1 MRAAA
6 SWAVRCRTICA
17 SKPRCTPYAAA
28 QDWGGWI
35 EALAGLE
42 QRCFSPL
49 AGAAPTLVLTGREH
63 TVELDDA
70 RRLAAAPAATGLEAL
85 VAQPLIL
92 ARAADP
98 ARTQALAAAGA
109 HPLLAR
115 LWAARGLERVGP
127 AEWAA
132 LIPPN
137 RLHHVDHA
145 GALLADAIQAGRRLL
160 IVADYD
166 CDGATACAVAVR
178 ALRDMGARVDFLVPN
193 RFETGYGLS
202 PAVVE
207 LARRHPAG
215 KPDLLV
221 TVDNGIASLEGVA
234 AARAAGIEVIVTDHH
249 LPGPALPDALAI
261 VNPNQAGCGF
271 PSKHLAGVGVIFY
284 VMLAL
289 RAVLRARGALPPK
302 GGPKLEAYADL
313 VALGTVADVVRLDAN
328 NRLLVGQGLRRIRQG
343 RMQAGLAALFDVAG
357 RDPARAGTDDLGF
370 ALGPRINAAG
380 RMADMSLGIHCLLED
395 DPGRAREL
403 AQALDEINRERRSR
417 ETVMRDEAL
426 AHLDAHA
433 QKARAASV
441 CVWQPG
447 WHPGVIGLVA
457 SRLKETYWRPALA
470 FAPDGGDT
478 LRGSGRSIPEIHLRD
493 ALDLVSKR
501 LPGAILQ
508 FGGHAMAAGLTLRT
522 AAFDD
527 FSQQF
532 DAAVRTLGGRESFE
546 PRLDTDGS
554 LETDYLTVETAGLL
568 AEQIWGSGFPPPL
581 FQDRFRVLHQRLLK
595 DKHLKLFLER
605 DGQRLDAIWFNH
617 AAPLPETIEAVYRL
631 DCNTWGGRASV
642 QLLIEDARD
651 AA

>member
-1 MRAAA
+1 MR
-6 SWAVRCRTICA
+6 
-17 SKPRCTPYAAA
+17 
-28 QDWGGWI
+28 
-35 EALAGLE
+35 
-42 QRCFSPL
+42 
-49 AGAAPTLVLTGREH
+49 
-63 TVELDDA
+63 
-70 RRLAAAPAATGLEAL
+70 
-85 VAQPLIL
+85 PLIL
-92 ARAADP
+92 ARDADP
-98 ARTQALAAAGA
+98 VRTRALVAAGV

-115 LWAARGLERVGP
+115 LWAARGLDQTGP
-127 AEWAA
+127 TEWAA

-137 RLHHVDHA
+137 RLTHVDRA
-145 GALLADAIQAGRRLL
+145 GELLADAIQADRRLL

-178 ALRDMGARVDFLVPN
+178 ALRAMGAQVDFLVPN

-207 LARRHPAG
+207 LALRHPAG
-215 KPDLLV
+215 RPDLLV
-221 TVDNGIASLEGVA
+221 TVDNGIASIEGVA

-289 RAVLRARGALPPK
+289 RAALRARGALPPR
-302 GGPKLEAYADL
+302 GGPKLETYADL

-343 RMQAGLAALFDVAG
+343 RMQVGLAALFEVAG
-357 RDPARAGTDDLGF
+357 RNPARAGTDDLGF

-395 DPGRAREL
+395 DPARALEL
-403 AQALDEINRERRSR
+403 AKALDGINRERRAR
-417 ETVMRDEAL
+417 ETIMREEAL
-426 AHLDAHA
+426 AHLDTHA
-433 QKARAASV
+433 QARAASV

-470 FAPDGGDT
+470 FAPDDGDT
-478 LRGSGRSIPEIHLRD
+478 LRGSGRSIPEVHLRD

-527 FSQQF
+527 FSRHF
-532 DAAVRTLGGRESFE
+532 DDAVRTLGARESFE

-554 LETDYLTVETAGLL
+554 LEPDYMTAETASLL
-568 AEQIWGSGFPPPL
+568 ADQIWGAGFPPPL

-595 DKHLKLFLER
+595 DTHLKLFLER
-605 DGQRLDAIWFNH
+605 DGQRLDAVWFNH
-617 AAPLPETIEAVYRL
+617 AEPLPDLIEAVYRL
-631 DCNTWGGRASV
+631 DCNTWGGRTSV
-642 QLLIEDARD
+642 QLLIEDARE